1 MPVRMRITNKKSKC
15 KKSKSRSLRNF
26 RKNRISLR
34 KSVMRSVGGYQTGGS
49 PASSHVNSLLPQ
61 KCNEPLTLEPLTPT
75 TNDDVSNV
83 QLWKTTGGGKRR
95 KRKSSRKR
103 KSFKKRKSNKRKS
116 RKSRSSRYSR

>member
-1 MPVRMRITNKKSKC
+1 MPVRMRITNKKSKS

-34 KSVMRSVGGYQTGGS
+34 KSVMRSVGGYQKGGS

-75 TNDDVSNV
+75 TNDDVSKPAV
-83 QLWKTTGGGKRR
+83 REI
-95 KRKSSRKR
+95 
-103 KSFKKRKSNKRKS
+103 
-116 RKSRSSRYSR
+116 